1 MAALFFVH
9 EATRVFHDRLLEQ
22 TEKGRFY
29 QFLSKE
35 VENYFQVKLLYFK
48 NYFKWCLGQKWCF
61 INVLRLFCISKK
73 NLIPFFTWK
82 CLNSHRF
89 GMMEMLRS
97 WCLCSCIWPLTRLET
112 APLPPGRADT
122 YTLLIPHL
130 DPPSLS
136 RPWNFSCFG
145 ALVQLEKE
153 GASVTEL
160 LKGWEL
166 KGMVSAGP
174 SLYLLANSSREN

>member
-61 INVLRLFCISKK
+61 INVLRLFCISEK
-73 NLIPFFTWK
+73 NFIPFFT
-82 CLNSHRF
+82 
-89 GMMEMLRS
+89 
-97 WCLCSCIWPLTRLET
+97 
-112 APLPPGRADT
+112 
-122 YTLLIPHL
+122 
-130 DPPSLS
+130 
-136 RPWNFSCFG
+136 
-145 ALVQLEKE
+145 
-153 GASVTEL
+153 
-160 LKGWEL
+160 
-166 KGMVSAGP
+166 
-174 SLYLLANSSREN
+174 